1 MSFSTIEIAPAL
13 SKPQHRRAAL
23 RGPRAV
29 VSTRPAGQLMGA
41 ARFSDVSVTDV
52 TDDFLGTA
60 RGWLTEFNRHET
72 ELKQVLGAQNW
83 EDRQTDRA
91 AMIDAVEAG
100 LLRRYVVTGTAL

>member
-1 MSFSTIEIAPAL
+1 MAFSTVEIAPGL
-13 SKPQHRRAAL
+13 SKSQHRRAAL

-29 VSTRPAGQLMGA
+29 VSTRPAGQLMSA
-41 ARFSDVSVTDV
+41 ARFSDVTVTDV

-60 RGWLTEFNRHET
+60 RAWFIEFNRYEG

-100 LLRRYVVTGTAL
+100 LLRRHVVTGTAP